1 VKEIQAL
8 FRCLSAG
15 VYVVGAGRGD
25 KRSAFTAAWITQ
37 VSYDPLLVVVSI
49 NPRHATYPVLI
60 ASRAFAISVLK
71 VGQTELARRFGTR
84 SGRDE
89 DKLAGVA
96 WHPARSGAP
105 ILNDA
110 LAYFDCEL
118 TQIVPAGDHELAI
131 GRVVAGAIVDPN
143 ARPMVYAETG
153 DMDGSSSLYPARF

>member
-15 VYVVGAGRGD
+15 VYIVGTGHGE

-71 VGQTELARRFGTR
+71 AGQVELARRFGTR

-89 DKLAGVA
+89 DKLAGLG
-96 WHPARSGAP
+96 WHPAQSGAP
-105 ILNDA
+105 VLTEA
-110 LAYFDCEL
+110 LAYLDCEL
-118 TQIVPAGDHELAI
+118 THIVPAGDHELVIA
-131 GRVVAGAIVDPN
+131 RVVAGEILDPN
-143 ARPMVYAETG
+143 ATPMTYAETG
-153 DMDGSSSLYPARF
+153 DMDGGSSLYPARF